1 MSPAA
6 VHRQAVSAR
15 ARPHHR
21 RGVRRADDQHR
32 GEASQTTDLG
42 HGELEENFSV
52 SGHDAC
58 CNTKRQN
65 ELFCEVWK
73 LFSQSCSDV
82 PTQLP
87 SAMLPNKKKTYQNF
101 RNSHLVEID

>member
-32 GEASQTTDLG
+32 GEAGQATDLG
-42 HGELEENFSV
+42 HGESV
-52 SGHDAC
+52 
-58 CNTKRQN
+58 
-65 ELFCEVWK
+65 V
-73 LFSQSCSDV
+73 
-82 PTQLP
+82 LP
-87 SAMLPNKKKTYQNF
+87 AK
-101 RNSHLVEID
+101 